1 MNNSFATAYNVHQPS
16 TVNRQPFLVLLLL
29 ALTLS
34 AKSQDSPSVK
44 TQIDKT
50 SILIGEQV
58 RLGIDVRREY
68 ADVPPIEVDRHKL
81 LQILLNLLS
90 NARHALVDS
99 GTPEKRLTIRVAP
112 DPEEKLLRIEVED
125 NGVGIPREHLT
136 RLFAQGFTTK
146 QSGHGFGL
154 HISALAAQELSPHHV
169 AFWLRDCA
177 SDFHAW
183 YNAERVLVDDPALKL
198 ARLRL
203 AATTRQVLANGLQ
216 LLGVSAPERM

>member
-1 MNNSFATAYNVHQPS
+1 MVEQV
-16 TVNRQPFLVLLLL
+16 TVPQLIND
-29 ALTLS
+29 ALRLS
-34 AKSQDSPSVK
+34 A
-44 TQIDKT
+44 
-50 SILIGEQV
+50 GAFE

-112 DPEEKLLRIEVED
+112 NPEGRLLRIEVED
-125 NGVGIPREHLT
+125 NGVGIARENLT

-154 HISALAAQELSPHHV
+154 HISALAAQELHGRLS
-169 AFWLRDCA
+169 AA
-177 SDFHAW
+177 SAG
-183 YNAERVLVDDPALKL
+183 PGQG
-198 ARLRL
+198 
-203 AATTRQVLANGLQ
+203 ATFTIELPLHGEQ
-216 LLGVSAPERM
+216 APEAPAPSR